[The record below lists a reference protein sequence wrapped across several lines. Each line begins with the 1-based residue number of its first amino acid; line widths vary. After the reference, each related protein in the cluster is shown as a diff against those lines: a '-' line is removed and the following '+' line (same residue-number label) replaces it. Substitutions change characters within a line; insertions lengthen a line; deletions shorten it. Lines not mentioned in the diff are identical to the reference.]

1 MGTGA
6 LSVLPLQLFCKLT
19 LFPKKRALRIYI
31 YMYESES
38 RSVMS
43 DSLRVTRD
51 YTVHGILQA
60 RILEWVAFPFSRG
73 TFWSSNKRS

>member
-6 LSVLPLQLFCKLT
+6 LSILPLQLFCKLT

-43 DSLRVTRD
+43 DSLQVTW
-51 YTVHGILQA
+51 TIQSV
-60 RILEWVAFPFSRG
+60 EFSRPEY
-73 TFWSSNKRS
+73 WSG